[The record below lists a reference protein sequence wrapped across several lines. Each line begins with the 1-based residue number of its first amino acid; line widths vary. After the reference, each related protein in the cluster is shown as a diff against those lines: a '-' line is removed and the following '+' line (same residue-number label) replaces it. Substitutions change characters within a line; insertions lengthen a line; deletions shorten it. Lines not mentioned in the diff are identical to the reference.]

1 METPEWPLPPIRP
14 EHLPLIR
21 GLLSPEDY
29 EALLKRIEA
38 DPVRWLPVHERATN
52 AAGTLGALMGEPW
65 TRLVQRGP
73 PYRFVG

>member
-1 METPEWPLPPIRP
+1 MDMPEWPRPPIRP
-14 EHLPLIR
+14 EDLPLIR
-21 GLLSPEDY
+21 ELLTPEDY

-38 DPVRWLPVHERATN
+38 DPARWRMKEPPN